1 MRKVEL
7 RMNEE
12 KKYKVIKKL
21 VETNGNKKR
30 AAIELDVTVRQIN
43 RMVAGYKAYGKEFFV
58 HGNRGRQPQHTLSI
72 ELKQQIID
80 LYTSKY
86 WDCNYRFFTELLAKH
101 ENINVSES
109 VVRKVL
115 IEEYLISPKC
125 RRKTKRRIKKELE
138 QKKQIA
144 TSKKEIEA
152 IQSSIVA
159 IEDAHPSQPRSTYF
173 GEELQM
179 DACEH
184 LWFGNSKTS
193 LHAAIDDSTNQIVG
207 AYFDNAETLY
217 GYYKITDQFLT
228 KYGIPYMIK
237 TDRRTVFE
245 YKKKNSPSDEDDTF
259 TQYSYACSQLGIAIE
274 TSSTPEFKPRI
285 ERLFQTLQAR
295 LPIELRLAGVTTI
308 EEANAYLP
316 KFLEA
321 FNKQFALYIN
331 NTKSVFDNQVDSE
344 TINLT
349 LSVLSQRTIDSGHS
363 IKYHNKLYKT
373 IDKNG
378 NNIFYA
384 KGTKCMVIKTL
395 NGELYA
401 SIDKD
406 IYVLEEIPIRAEK
419 SPYFDDVVEF
429 KPIKRKMPNMNH
441 PWRKKSFETFVAK
454 QAHRMEQ
461 EIEKEAS

>member
-30 AAIELDVTVRQIN
+30 AAIELNVTVRQIN
-43 RMVAGYKAYGKEFFV
+43 RMVAGYRAYGKEFFV
-58 HGNRGRQPQHTLSI
+58 HGNRGRQPLHTLSP

-80 LYTSKY
+80 LYISKY

-109 VVRKVL
+109 AVRKIL

-125 RRKTKRRIKKELE
+125 QRKTKKRIKKELE
-138 QKKQIA
+138 QKKEIA
-144 TSKKEIEA
+144 TSKKEIEQ
-152 IQSSIVA
+152 IQANIIA
-159 IEDAHPSQPRSTYF
+159 IEDVHPSQPRSAYF
-173 GEELQM
+173 GEEIQI

-184 LWFGNSKTS
+184 LWFGSTKSS
-193 LHAAIDDSTNQIVG
+193 LHAAIDDSTNQVVG
-207 AYFDNAETLY
+207 AYFDWAETLF
-217 GYYKITDQFLT
+217 GYYKISEQFLT
-228 KYGIPYMIK
+228 RYGIPYMIK

-245 YKKKNSPSDEDDTF
+245 YKKKISPSDEDDTF

-285 ERLFQTLQAR
+285 ERLFETLQAR
-295 LPIELRLAGVTTI
+295 LPIELRLAGITTI
-308 EEANAYLP
+308 DEANAFLP
-316 KFLEA
+316 KFIDE
-321 FNKQFALYIN
+321 FNKQFALCIN
-331 NTKSVFDNQVDSE
+331 NSKSVFDNQVDSE

-373 IDKNG
+373 LDKDG

-395 NGELYA
+395 NGDLYA
-401 SIDKD
+401 SVDKE
-406 IYVLEEIPIRAEK
+406 IYILEEIPAILEK
-419 SPYFDDVVEF
+419 SPNFDTVEKI
-429 KPIKRKMPNMNH
+429 KPIKRKIPKMNH
-441 PWRKKSFETFVAK
+441 PWRKKSFEDFALK
-454 QAHRMEQ
+454 QKHRIKQ
-461 EIEKEAS
+461 QLEKEAS

>member
-12 KKYKVIKKL
+12 KKYKIIKKL

-43 RMVAGYKAYGKEFFV
+43 RMIAGYKAYGKEFFI
-58 HGNRGRQPQHTLSI
+58 HGNRGRQPQHTLSF

-138 QKKQIA
+138 QKKEIA
-144 TSKKEIEA
+144 TSKKEIEV
-152 IQSSIVA
+152 IQSNIVA
-159 IEDAHPSQPRSTYF
+159 LEDAHPSQPRSTYF

-193 LHAAIDDSTNQIVG
+193 LHASIDDSTNQVVG
-207 AYFDNAETLY
+207 AYFDYSETLY
-217 GYYKITDQFLT
+217 GYYKITEQFLT

-274 TSSTPEFKPRI
+274 TSSTPEFKPRV

-295 LPIELRLAGVTTI
+295 LPIELRLAGITTI

-316 KFLEA
+316 KFLED
-321 FNKQFALYIN
+321 FNKQFALCIN

-349 LSVLSQRTIDSGHS
+349 LSVLSKRTVDSGHS

-373 IDKNG
+373 IDKSG
-378 NNIFYA
+378 NTIFYA
-384 KGTKCMVIKTL
+384 KGTKCMVIQTL

-419 SPYFDDVVEF
+419 SPNFDDVVEF
-429 KPIKRKMPNMNH
+429 KPIKRKIPNMNH

>member
-1 MRKVEL
+1 MRKVQL

-43 RMVAGYKAYGKEFFV
+43 RMIAGYKAYGKEFFI
-58 HGNRGRQPQHTLSI
+58 HGNRGRQPQHTLSF
-72 ELKQQIID
+72 ELKQHIID

-115 IEEYLISPKC
+115 LEEYLISPKC

-138 QKKQIA
+138 QKKEIA
-144 TSKKEIEA
+144 TSKKEIEV
-152 IQSSIVA
+152 IQANIVA
-159 IEDAHPSQPRSTYF
+159 LEDAHPSQPRSTYF

-193 LHAAIDDSTNQIVG
+193 LHAAIDDSTNQVVG
-207 AYFDNAETLY
+207 AYFDHAETLY
-217 GYYKITDQFLT
+217 GYYKITEQFLT

-274 TSSTPEFKPRI
+274 TSSTPEFKPRV

-295 LPIELRLAGVTTI
+295 LPIELRLAGITTI

-316 KFLEA
+316 KFLEE
-321 FNKQFALYIN
+321 FNKQFALCIN

-349 LSVLSQRTIDSGHS
+349 LSVLSQRTVDSGHS

-373 IDKNG
+373 IDKSG
-378 NNIFYA
+378 NTIFYA
-384 KGTKCMVIKTL
+384 KGTKCMVIQTL

-406 IYVLEEIPIRAEK
+406 IYVLEKIPIRAEK
-419 SPYFDDVVEF
+419 SPNFDDVVEF
-429 KPIKRKMPNMNH
+429 KPIKRKIPNMNH

>member
-12 KKYKVIKKL
+12 RKYKVIKKL

-43 RMVAGYKAYGKEFFV
+43 RMIAGYKAWGKEFFV
-58 HGNRGRQPQHTLSI
+58 HGNRGRQPQHALSP
-72 ELKQQIID
+72 ELKQKIID

-109 VVRKVL
+109 VVRKLL
-115 IEEYLISPKC
+115 IDEYLISPKC
-125 RRKTKRRIKKELE
+125 QRKTKRRIKRELE
-138 QKKQIA
+138 QKKEST
-144 TSKKEIEA
+144 TSKREIES
-152 IQSSIVA
+152 IQANIVA
-159 IEDAHPSQPRSTYF
+159 IQDAHPSQPRSTYF

-193 LHAAIDDSTNQIVG
+193 LHASIDDSTNQVVG
-207 AYFDNAETLY
+207 AYFDHAETLF
-217 GYYKITDQFLT
+217 GYYKVTEQFLT

-295 LPIELRLAGVTTI
+295 LPIELRLAGITTI
-308 EEANAYLP
+308 EEANAFLP
-316 KFLEA
+316 KFLEE
-321 FNKQFALYIN
+321 FNKQFALCIN
-331 NTKSVFDNQVDSE
+331 DTKSVFDNQVDSE

-349 LSVLSQRTIDSGHS
+349 LSILSQRTVDSGHS
-363 IKYHNKLYKT
+363 IKYHNKLYRT
-373 IDKNG
+373 IDNNG

-395 NGELYA
+395 NGDLYA
-401 SIDKD
+401 SIDKE
-406 IYVLEEIPIRAEK
+406 IYVLEEIPIRNEK
-419 SPYFDDVVEF
+419 SPNFDNLVEI
-429 KPIKRKMPNMNH
+429 KPIKRKIPNMYH
-441 PWRKKSFETFVAK
+441 PWRRKSFETFVAK
-454 QAHRMEQ
+454 QSHRIEQ
-461 EIEKEAS
+461 EMQKEAS

>member
-12 KKYKVIKKL
+12 KKYKIIKKL

-43 RMVAGYKAYGKEFFV
+43 RMIAGYKAYGKEFFV

-101 ENINVSES
+101 ENITVSES
-109 VVRKVL
+109 AVRKIL

-125 RRKTKRRIKKELE
+125 QRKTKRRIKKELE
-138 QKKQIA
+138 QKKEIT
-144 TSKKEIEA
+144 TSKKEVEA
-152 IQSSIVA
+152 IQSSIVS

-184 LWFGNSKTS
+184 LWCGNFKTS
-193 LHAAIDDSTNQIVG
+193 LHATIDDATNQVLG
-207 AYFDNAETLY
+207 AYFDYAETLY
-217 GYYKITDQFLT
+217 GYYKVTEQFLI
-228 KYGIPYMIK
+228 KYGIPYLIK

-295 LPIELRLAGVTTI
+295 LPIELRLAGITTI
-308 EEANAYLP
+308 DEANAFLP
-316 KFLEA
+316 KFLEE
-321 FNKQFALYIN
+321 FNKQFALCIN
-331 NTKSVFDNQVDSE
+331 NTKSVFDNQVDNE

-349 LSVLSQRTIDSGHS
+349 LSVLTQRTVDSGHS

-419 SPYFDDVVEF
+419 SPNFDDVVEF
-429 KPIKRKMPNMNH
+429 KPIKRKIPNMNH
-441 PWRKKSFETFVAK
+441 PWRKKSFENFVAK
-454 QAHRMEQ
+454 QSHRIEQ
-461 EIEKEAS
+461 KIEKEAS

>member
-12 KKYKVIKKL
+12 KKYKIIKKL

-30 AAIELDVTVRQIN
+30 AAIELALSVRQIN
-43 RMVAGYKAYGKEFFV
+43 RLISGYKAYGKEFFI
-58 HGNRGRQPQHTLSI
+58 HGNRGRKPMHSLSL
-72 ELKQQIID
+72 ELKQQIVN

-109 VVRKVL
+109 VIRKLL
-115 IEEYLISPKC
+115 IEEFLLSPKC

-138 QKKQIA
+138 QKKEIA
-144 TSKKEIEA
+144 TSKKEIEK
-152 IQSSIVA
+152 IQANIVSLQ
-159 IEDAHPSQPRSTYF
+159 DAHPSQPRSAYF

-193 LHAAIDDSTNQIVG
+193 LHASIDDSTNQVVG
-207 AYFDNAETLY
+207 AYFDYSETLY
-217 GYYKITDQFLT
+217 GYYKVTEQFLS

-295 LPIELRLAGVTTI
+295 LPIELRLAGITTI
-308 EEANAYLP
+308 EEANAFLP
-316 KFLEA
+316 KFLEE
-321 FNKQFALYIN
+321 FNKQFALCIN
-331 NTKSVFDNQVDSE
+331 NTKSVFDNQVDNE

-349 LSVLSQRTIDSGHS
+349 LSVLSQRTVDSGHS

-373 IDKNG
+373 IDNNG

-401 SIDKD
+401 SIDND
-406 IYVLEEIPIRAEK
+406 VYALEEIPVREK
-419 SPYFDDVVEF
+419 KSSNFDDIVQF
-429 KPIKRKMPNMNH
+429 KPIKRTIPNMNN
-441 PWRKKSFETFVAK
+441 PWRKKSFEAFIAK
-454 QAHRMEQ
+454 QSHR
-461 EIEKEAS
+461 IEKEAS

>member
-43 RMVAGYKAYGKEFFV
+43 RMIAGYKAYGKEFFI

-72 ELKQQIID
+72 ELKEQIID

-86 WDCNYRFFTELLAKH
+86 WDCNYRFFTELLARH

-109 VVRKVL
+109 AIRNIL

-125 RRKTKRRIKKELE
+125 QRKTRRRIKKELQQ
-138 QKKQIA
+138 QKETA
-144 TSKKEIEA
+144 TSKKEIEQ
-152 IQSSIVA
+152 IQANIVA
-159 IEDAHPSQPRSTYF
+159 IEDAHPSQPRSAYF
-173 GEELQM
+173 GEELQL

-193 LHAAIDDSTNQIVG
+193 LHLAIDDSTSQVVG
-207 AYFDNAETLY
+207 SYFDHAETLN
-217 GYYKITDQFLT
+217 GYYHITEQFLS

-245 YKKKNSPSDEDDTF
+245 YKKKNSLSDEDDTF

-274 TSSTPEFKPRI
+274 TSSIPEFKPRV
-285 ERLFQTLQAR
+285 ERMFETLQAR
-295 LPIELRLAGVTTI
+295 LPIELRLAGITTI
-308 EEANAYLP
+308 KEANNFLP
-316 KFLEA
+316 KFFDE
-321 FNKQFALYIN
+321 FNKQFALCIN

-349 LSVLSQRTIDSGHS
+349 LSVLSQRTVDSGHS

-406 IYVLEEIPIRAEK
+406 IYALEEIPIRAEK
-419 SPYFDDVVEF
+419 SPNFDDIVEF
-429 KPIKRKMPNMNH
+429 KPIRRKIPNMNH
-441 PWRKKSFETFVAK
+441 PWRKKTFETFVAK
-454 QAHRMEQ
+454 QSHRMKQ

>member
-43 RMVAGYKAYGKEFFV
+43 RMIAGYKAYGKEFFI

-86 WDCNYRFFTELLAKH
+86 WDCNYSFFTELLAKH
-101 ENINVSES
+101 ESINVSES
-109 VVRKVL
+109 VVRKIL

-125 RRKTKRRIKKELE
+125 QRKTKRRIKKELE
-138 QKKQIA
+138 QKKEIA

-152 IQSSIVA
+152 IQSNIVA

-193 LHAAIDDSTNQIVG
+193 LHASIDDSTNQVVG

-217 GYYKITDQFLT
+217 GYYKITEQFLT

-295 LPIELRLAGVTTI
+295 LPIELRLAGITTI

-316 KFLEA
+316 KFLED
-321 FNKQFALYIN
+321 FNKQFALCIN

-349 LSVLSQRTIDSGHS
+349 LSVLSQRTVDSGHS

-384 KGTKCMVIKTL
+384 KGTKCMVVKTL

-419 SPYFDDVVEF
+419 SPNFDVVVEF
-429 KPIKRKMPNMNH
+429 KPIKRKIPNMNH
-441 PWRKKSFETFVAK
+441 SWRKKSFEAFVAK
-454 QAHRMEQ
+454 QSHRFEQ
-461 EIEKEAS
+461 EIEKEVS

>member
-12 KKYKVIKKL
+12 RKYKVIKKL

-30 AAIELDVTVRQIN
+30 AAIELNVTVRQIN
-43 RMVAGYKAYGKEFFV
+43 RMIVGYKAWGKKFFV
-58 HGNRGRQPQHTLSI
+58 HGNRGRQPQHALSP
-72 ELKQQIID
+72 ELKKKIID

-109 VVRKVL
+109 VVRKLL
-115 IEEYLISPKC
+115 IDEYLISPKC
-125 RRKTKRRIKKELE
+125 QRKTKRRIKRELE
-138 QKKQIA
+138 QKKEST
-144 TSKKEIEA
+144 TSKREIES
-152 IQSSIVA
+152 IQANIVA
-159 IEDAHPSQPRSTYF
+159 IQDAHPSQPRSTYF

-193 LHAAIDDSTNQIVG
+193 LHASIDDSTNQVVG
-207 AYFDNAETLY
+207 AYFDHAETLF
-217 GYYKITDQFLT
+217 GYYKVTEQFLT

-295 LPIELRLAGVTTI
+295 LPIELRLAGITTI
-308 EEANAYLP
+308 EEANAFLP
-316 KFLEA
+316 KFLEE
-321 FNKQFALYIN
+321 FNKQFALCIN
-331 NTKSVFDNQVDSE
+331 DTKSVFDNQVDSE

-349 LSVLSQRTIDSGHS
+349 LSILSQRTVDSGHS
-363 IKYHNKLYKT
+363 IKYHNKLYRT
-373 IDKNG
+373 IDNNG

-395 NGELYA
+395 NGDLYA

-406 IYVLEEIPIRAEK
+406 IYVLEEIPIRNEK
-419 SPYFDDVVEF
+419 SPNFDNLVEI
-429 KPIKRKMPNMNH
+429 KPIKRKIPNMYH
-441 PWRKKSFETFVAK
+441 PWRRKSFETFVAK
-454 QAHRMEQ
+454 QSHRIEQ
-461 EIEKEAS
+461 EMQKEAS

>member
-43 RMVAGYKAYGKEFFV
+43 RMIAGYKAYGKEFFI
-58 HGNRGRQPQHTLSI
+58 HGNRGRQPQHTLSF
-72 ELKQQIID
+72 ELKQHIID

-109 VVRKVL
+109 VIRKVL
-115 IEEYLISPKC
+115 LEEYLISPKC

-138 QKKQIA
+138 QKKEIA
-144 TSKKEIEA
+144 TSKKEIEV
-152 IQSSIVA
+152 IQANIVA
-159 IEDAHPSQPRSTYF
+159 LEDAHPSQPRSTYF

-193 LHAAIDDSTNQIVG
+193 LHAAIDDSTNQVVG
-207 AYFDNAETLY
+207 AYFDHAETLY
-217 GYYKITDQFLT
+217 GYYKITEQFLT

-274 TSSTPEFKPRI
+274 TSSIPEFKPRV

-295 LPIELRLAGVTTI
+295 LPIELRLAGITTI

-316 KFLEA
+316 KFLEE
-321 FNKQFALYIN
+321 FNKQFALCIN

-349 LSVLSQRTIDSGHS
+349 LSVLSQRTVDSGHS

-373 IDKNG
+373 IDKSG
-378 NNIFYA
+378 NTIFYA

-419 SPYFDDVVEF
+419 SPNFDDVLEF
-429 KPIKRKMPNMNH
+429 KPIKRKIPNMNH

>member
-86 WDCNYRFFTELLAKH
+86 WDCNYRFF
-101 ENINVSES
+101 
-109 VVRKVL
+109 
-115 IEEYLISPKC
+115 
-125 RRKTKRRIKKELE
+125 
-138 QKKQIA
+138 IA

>member
-21 VETNGNKKR
+21 VETNENKKR

-138 QKKQIA
+138 QKKEIT
-144 TSKKEIEA
+144 TSKKEIET

-159 IEDAHPSQPRSTYF
+159 IEDAHPSQPRSPYF

-193 LHAAIDDSTNQIVG
+193 LHVSIDDSTNQVVG
-207 AYFDNAETLY
+207 AYFDHAETLY
-217 GYYKITDQFLT
+217 GYYKITEQFLT
-228 KYGIPYMIK
+228 NYGIPYMIK

-274 TSSTPEFKPRI
+274 TSSTPEFKPRV

-295 LPIELRLAGVTTI
+295 LPIELRLAGITTI

-316 KFLEA
+316 KFLEE
-321 FNKQFALYIN
+321 FNKQFALCIN

-349 LSVLSQRTIDSGHS
+349 LSVLSQRTVDSGHS

-419 SPYFDDVVEF
+419 SPNFDDVVEF
-429 KPIKRKMPNMNH
+429 KPIKRKIPNMNH